1 MRRALPIPDTRTFL
15 RTLTAAALC
24 AVAAHLPAQQIGS
37 NKTEGKGDTYTLT
50 VKSQLVV
57 ETVVVKDKQG
67 HFVPGLTA
75 RDFTVTEDGTP
86 QSIKFCEHQT
96 LPTSAAPLPPPRPED
111 EQITIYKRLTRTSI
125 ASESTGAA
133 ASAAGA
139 SRYKDHRLLA
149 LYFDM
154 TAMPPVDQQH
164 ALAAAEKFVRTQM
177 GEADLLSILR
187 FGGGSVDVLQDFT
200 ADRNRLLSILETL
213 IVGEGQG
220 SADSIED
227 SASADTG
234 AAFGQD
240 DSEFNVFNTD
250 RQLAALQTAANMLGQ
265 MNEKKALIY
274 FASGMRLNGVDN
286 QAQLHATVDAA
297 IRMGVSFWPVDAR
310 GLVAQAP
317 LGDATQGSP
326 GNASMYNG
334 QAALAQT
341 GRREQSQD
349 TMYSL
354 AADTGGK
361 ALLDNNDLTRGIT
374 DAQKAIADYY
384 IVGYYTTNTAP
395 NGHFR
400 KIKIAL
406 AGQQEASLE
415 YRQGYY
421 ARKEFAQFN
430 AADKERQLEDALM
443 LGDPITDLT
452 IAMEINYFQLNRAE
466 YYVPIMVKIPGRELA
481 LAKKFGAERTLIDFV
496 CEIKDDIGG
505 ITVSNVRDN
514 VNIKLTD
521 ATAAELSR
529 RPIEYDAGFTL
540 PPGHYTMKFLARD
553 DETGRIGTFQSSF
566 VIPNLNKET
575 RRIPVSSVVLSSQ
588 RVDLKDALY
597 NAASGKESAKNDAAN
612 PLVQEGRKLIPS
624 VTRVF
629 SADRELYVYFQAYAR
644 GGTLPAAAAPAA
656 GSSASP
662 GTTPATT
669 PAATPATAPPAATTP
684 APVPT
689 SIPAAAVAPPADTPV
704 IAFVAFYRDGK
715 QVYETAPIAVTP
727 QPGTRLG
734 VTPMRF
740 SIGLSAL
747 LPGEY
752 QCQVSVLDPSGR
764 RATFWQGPMRIQKGS
779 ASSTP
784 AALPA
789 TSQAPAPVH
798 TPAP

>member
-1 MRRALPIPDTRTFL
+1 MVLRQTITRHGRARLLLAVLCVTQGIC
-15 RTLTAAALC
+15 ALS
-24 AVAAHLPAQQIGS
+24 QQIGS
-37 NKTEGKGDTYTLT
+37 NKPEGEAQSYTLS

-57 ETVVVKDKQG
+57 ETIVAKDKKG
-67 HFVPGLTA
+67 NFISGLTA
-75 RDFTVTEDGTP
+75 KDFTVTEDGTP
-86 QSIKFCEHQT
+86 QVIRFCEQQS
-96 LPTSAAPLPPPRPED
+96 LPLDAAPLPPSRPDD
-111 EQITIYKRLTRTSI
+111 ERITIYKRLTRTSI
-125 ASESTGAA
+125 APETNST
-133 ASAAGA
+133 ASANSGA

-154 TAMPPVDQQH
+154 TAMPPEDQQR

-177 GEADLLSILR
+177 TAADLVSILR

-213 IVGEGQG
+213 VVGEGQG

-297 IRMGVSFWPVDAR
+297 VRMGVSFWPVDAR

-326 GNASMYNG
+326 GNVGMYNG
-334 QAALAQT
+334 QGAQAQT
-341 GRREQSQD
+341 DRREQSQD
-349 TMYSL
+349 TMYTL

-361 ALLDNNDLTRGIT
+361 PLLDNNDLTRGIT
-374 DAQKAIADYY
+374 EAQKAISDYY
-384 IVGYYTTNTAP
+384 ILSYYTTNTAP
-395 NGHFR
+395 NGRFR
-400 KIKIAL
+400 KIKITL
-406 AGQQEASLE
+406 NREDASLD

-430 AADKERQLEDALM
+430 ASDKERQLEDALM

-466 YYVPIMVKIPGRELA
+466 YYVPVMVKIPGRELA
-481 LAKKFGAERTLIDFV
+481 LAKKFGSEHTRIDFV

-505 ITVSNVRDN
+505 ITVSNVRDD

-521 ATAAELSR
+521 ASAAELAK

-540 PPGHYTMKFLARD
+540 SPGHYTMKFLARD
-553 DETGRIGTFQSSF
+553 DETGRIGTYQSSF

-575 RRIPVSSVVLSSQ
+575 RRVPVSSVVLSSQ
-588 RVDLKDALY
+588 RVDVTDALF
-597 NAASGKESAKNDAAN
+597 NASSGKESAKNNAAN

-629 SADRELYVYFQAYAR
+629 SASRELYVYLQAYAK
-644 GGTLPAAAAPAA
+644 GGVLPASATPSAAA
-656 GSSASP
+656 GSSNPGSP
-662 GTTPATT
+662 GMLATSSAQKDGPLLAYVT
-669 PAATPATAPPAATTP
+669 
-684 APVPT
+684 
-689 SIPAAAVAPPADTPV
+689 
-704 IAFVAFYRDGK
+704 FYRD
-715 QVYETAPIAVTP
+715 QHEVYATQPITAQP
-727 QPGTRLG
+727 QAETRLG
-734 VTPMRF
+734 VTPLRF
-740 SIGLSAL
+740 SINLEHL
-747 LPGEY
+747 TPGEY
-752 QCQVSVLDPSGR
+752 QAQVTVLDPVRGR
-764 RATFWQGPMRIQKGS
+764 AAFWQGRMKIEP
-779 ASSTP
+779 
-784 AALPA
+784 
-789 TSQAPAPVH
+789 
-798 TPAP
+798 